1 MSRGSWRPLTLPAP
15 GSSAYD
21 WSVACTID
29 LRIRSDTG
37 KINTP
42 PVVTMI
48 SPIYI
53 PVGVQTA
60 LLIPSIDADHDEMRC
75 RFSNST
81 DECSNV
87 CPPDSL
93 PNNTIIISSNCT
105 LLITGAN
112 VGDWYAVAL
121 QVDYRAHID
130 E

>member
-21 WSVACTID
+21 WSVACIID